1 MVHGQQHT
9 SEGGTVKTW
18 YRYLS
23 IGLVAV
29 VGVAA
34 CGSDDDTSGA
44 GDSTDAPV
52 STDDAPSESAA
63 PEDTAAPPET
73 SAPSD
78 TANGAGGEGPPAGS
92 VLNIAHRNPNQTL
105 DLHQAQLSSAQLVYL
120 DPLYDS
126 LLRREPDGTL
136 VEGLATSWEYTDDAK
151 TVLELGL
158 REGVTFHDGTPF
170 DADAVV
176 ANIERGQRLPGA
188 MTAPLDNIESVEA
201 VDAQSVTITLSQPS
215 PSFLTDLAS
224 VAGMMASPTAFEAGD
239 DAFAVEPVGSGPW
252 TYLSGESDPG
262 SQRVYDAYEDYWN
275 PADQGVERLVVFEIS
290 DDAARR
296 SALLS
301 GQLDI
306 APVAAPDVDPIVAD
320 GFEVVTVPT
329 SPLGWLLLDR
339 DGEIAPELADPR
351 VRQAMNYAIDR
362 QAIVDVVVF
371 GNGEPNDQI
380 FPAWMLGAS
389 EAPSAT
395 YEYDP
400 DRARELLAEAGLE
413 SIDLVVNSLGSLR
426 ATDEVVQA
434 FLADVGINVEINVA
448 EPGTLGA
455 LNRSGDHPIANGAYG
470 SFHPWETVESVIA
483 ADGPLNP
490 FGTTDPAVD
499 ELIEQART
507 ASDDDAVAI
516 YEEMGRL
523 LAEEAWHVLSF
534 TLLTPFGVS
543 PDVQN
548 FDPVVGVNSAVV
560 RGVTVG

>member
-1 MVHGQQHT
+1 MR
-9 SEGGTVKTW
+9 TW
-18 YRYLS
+18 YRYFS
-23 IGLVAV
+23 MGLVAV
-29 VGVAA
+29 MGIAA
-34 CGSDDDTSGA
+34 CGSDDDTSGT
-44 GDSTDAPV
+44 GDATDAPA
-52 STDDAPSESAA
+52 STDGSPSET
-63 PEDTAAPPET
+63 TAAPD
-73 SAPSD
+73 SAAPSD
-78 TANGAGGEGPPAGS
+78 TANEAGEDGPPAGS
-92 VLNIAHRNPNQTL
+92 VLNVAHRNPNQTL

-126 LLRREPDGTL
+126 LLRREPDGAL
-136 VEGLATSWEYTDDAK
+136 VEGLATSWDYTDDGK
-151 TVLELGL
+151 TVLELDL

-188 MTAPLDNIESVEA
+188 MTAPLDNIEAVEA
-201 VDAQSVTITLSQPS
+201 VDPQSVTISLSQPS

-239 DAFAVEPVGSGPW
+239 EAFAVEPVGSGPW
-252 TYLSGESDPG
+252 TYVPGESDPG
-262 SQRVYDAYEDYWN
+262 SQRVYDAFEDYWN
-275 PADQGVERLVVFEIS
+275 PVDQGVERLVVFEIS
-290 DDAARR
+290 DGAARR

-306 APVAAPDVDPIVAD
+306 TPVGAPDVDPIVGD
-320 GFEVVTVPT
+320 GFDVVTVPT

-339 DGEIAPELADPR
+339 DGEIAAELADPR
-351 VRQAMNYAIDR
+351 VRRAMNYAIDR
-362 QAIVDVVVF
+362 QAIVDVVFF

-380 FPAWMLGAS
+380 FPAWMVGAS
-389 EAPSAT
+389 ETPSAI
-395 YEYDP
+395 YDYDP
-400 DRARELLAEAGLE
+400 DRARELLAEAGLD
-413 SIDLVVNSLGSLR
+413 SIDLVVNSLGALR
-426 ATDEVVQA
+426 AIDEVVQA
-434 FLADVGINVEINVA
+434 FLADVGINVEINIA
-448 EPGTLGA
+448 EPGTLGS

-507 ASDDDAVAI
+507 ASDEDAVAI

-523 LAEEAWHVLSF
+523 VAEEAWHMLSF

-543 PDVQN
+543 PEVEN
-548 FDPVVGVNSAVV
+548 FNPVVGVNSAVV

>member
-1 MVHGQQHT
+1 MR
-9 SEGGTVKTW
+9 TW
-18 YRYLS
+18 YRYFS
-23 IGLVAV
+23 MGLVAV
-29 VGVAA
+29 MGIAA
-34 CGSDDDTSGA
+34 CGSDDDTSGT
-44 GDSTDAPV
+44 GDATDAPA
-52 STDDAPSESAA
+52 STDGSPSET
-63 PEDTAAPPET
+63 TAAPD
-73 SAPSD
+73 SAAPSD
-78 TANGAGGEGPPAGS
+78 TANEAGEDGPPAGS
-92 VLNIAHRNPNQTL
+92 VLNVAHRNPNQTL

-126 LLRREPDGTL
+126 LLRREPDGAL
-136 VEGLATSWEYTDDAK
+136 VEGLATSWDYTDDGK
-151 TVLELGL
+151 TVLELDL

-188 MTAPLDNIESVEA
+188 MTAPLDNIEAVEA
-201 VDAQSVTITLSQPS
+201 VDPQSVTISLSQPS

-224 VAGMMASPTAFEAGD
+224 VAGMMASPTAFEVGD
-239 DAFAVEPVGSGPW
+239 EAFAVEPVGSGPW
-252 TYLSGESDPG
+252 TYVPGESDPG
-262 SQRVYDAYEDYWN
+262 SQRVYDAFEDYWN
-275 PADQGVERLVVFEIS
+275 PVDQGVERLVVFEIS
-290 DDAARR
+290 DGAARR

-306 APVAAPDVDPIVAD
+306 TPVGAPDVDPIVGD
-320 GFEVVTVPT
+320 GFDVVTVPT

-339 DGEIAPELADPR
+339 DGEIAAELADPR
-351 VRQAMNYAIDR
+351 VRRAMNYAIDR
-362 QAIVDVVVF
+362 QAIVDVVFF

-380 FPAWMLGAS
+380 FPAWMVGAS
-389 EAPSAT
+389 ETPSAI
-395 YEYDP
+395 YDYDP
-400 DRARELLAEAGLE
+400 DRARELLAEAGLD
-413 SIDLVVNSLGSLR
+413 SIDLVVNSLGALR
-426 ATDEVVQA
+426 AIDEVVQA
-434 FLADVGINVEINVA
+434 FLADVGINVEINIA
-448 EPGTLGA
+448 EPGTLGS

-507 ASDDDAVAI
+507 ASDEDAVAI

-523 LAEEAWHVLSF
+523 VAEEAWHMLSF

-543 PDVQN
+543 PEVEN
-548 FDPVVGVNSAVV
+548 FNPVVGVNSAVV